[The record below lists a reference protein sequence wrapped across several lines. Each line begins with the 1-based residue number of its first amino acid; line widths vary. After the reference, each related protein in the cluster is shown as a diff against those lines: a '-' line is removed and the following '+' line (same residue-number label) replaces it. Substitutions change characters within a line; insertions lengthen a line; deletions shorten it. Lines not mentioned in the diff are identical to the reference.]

1 MFNQQSSYHNI
12 CTQNSFSEYQNEEK
26 TVILFS
32 HFSLS
37 NNPQN
42 AFPGVQK
49 DSFLNFF
56 HSGPTMVVPRGVT
69 AACYLKNAPT
79 QKIGQIRHCYEQ
91 ENCRCALRDIWI

>member
-26 TVILFS
+26 KVILFS
-32 HFSLS
+32 YFSLS

-56 HSGPTMVVPRGVT
+56 NSGPTMHGGPSRSHSCMLFEKCTHSENRPDPPLIILV
-69 AACYLKNAPT
+69 KN
-79 QKIGQIRHCYEQ
+79 RF
-91 ENCRCALRDIWI
+91 AL